1 MHMRKKEGN
10 VKEKKKKRLNGIV
23 SKMNERIEEQ
33 DLL

>member
-1 MHMRKKEGN
+1 MRKKEGN
-10 VKEKKKKRLNGIV
+10 VKEKKKKHGVV

>member
-1 MHMRKKEGN
+1 MRKKEGN
-10 VKEKKKKRLNGIV
+10 VKEKKKNGVV